1 MNKKE
6 FSEIR
11 QALGKTQV
19 QLSQLLAVSLKTV
32 ESFEEGWRN
41 IPVYVERQILFLL
54 SLKRASSEYEKPCWE
69 ICNCPNEWREKCT
82 AWEFK
87 AGHFCWFINGTYC
100 NGNVQESWQKKIEL
114 CRQCEV
120 FRL

>member
-54 SLKRASSEYEKPCWE
+54 SLKRASSENEKPCWE